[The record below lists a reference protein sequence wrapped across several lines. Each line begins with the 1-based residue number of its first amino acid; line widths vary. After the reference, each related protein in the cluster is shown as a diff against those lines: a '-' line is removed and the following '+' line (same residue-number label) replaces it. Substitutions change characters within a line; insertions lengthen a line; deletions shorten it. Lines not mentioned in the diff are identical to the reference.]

1 MKIAGITG
9 GIGSG
14 KTSVCSVIKELGYP
28 VYIADSAAKQLMQ
41 CDQNLIDAIKSNFGQ
56 SIYTNSKLNRTVLAE
71 FVFNNSDRLNK
82 LNSLVHPA
90 VAKDFEEWSRVQ
102 KTKVVFKEAAILFE
116 TGGYKLLD
124 QTILVHAPVEQRI
137 TRVMNRDKVTKESV
151 LARMDNQWPDQKKI
165 PLADYIIQNHNGHLI
180 IPQILEL
187 ISRLEE

>member
-1 MKIAGITG
+1 MKIVGITG

-14 KTSVCSVIKELGYP
+14 KTSVCSVIEELGYP

-41 CDQNLIDAIKSNFGQ
+41 SNQNLIDAITSEFGQ
-56 SIYTNSKLNRTVLAE
+56 SIYTNGKLNRAVLAE
-71 FVFNNSDRLNK
+71 VVFNNSDRLKK

-90 VAKDFEEWSRVQ
+90 VAKDFEEWCGVQ

-137 TRVMNRDKVTKESV
+137 IRVMSRDKVTKEAV
-151 LARMDNQWPDQKKI
+151 LARMENQWPDEKKM
-165 PLADYIIQNHNGHLI
+165 PLADYIIQNHNGHLM
-180 IPQILEL
+180 IPQISEL
-187 ISRLEE
+187 IRRLEE